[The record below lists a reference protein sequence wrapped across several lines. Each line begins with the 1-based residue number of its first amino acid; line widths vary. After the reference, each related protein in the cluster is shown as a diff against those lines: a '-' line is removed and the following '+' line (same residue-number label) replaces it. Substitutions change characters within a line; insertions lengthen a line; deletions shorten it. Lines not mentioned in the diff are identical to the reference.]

1 MSELHSVSGYLTDLG
16 SGGFVL
22 RTAKEPIKIFTKLSL
37 PVMRP
42 GDQITV
48 VMHGSLDAKPDILV
62 VANLSTGSENRYQ
75 PQPPFMDEAIR
86 WTHLVWMAVV
96 ILMMNLGSF
105 ACGYLRLQPSTIL
118 EAMSFFSIFGYMIVL
133 AVFYHRAV
141 VSRHNIGLSNR
152 AQELVTASLMDLS
165 LWQAPSALEGSENET
180 WKDC

>member
-1 MSELHSVSGYLTDLG
+1 MSKLHSVSGYLTDLG

-22 RTAKEPIKIFTKLSL
+22 RTAKEPLKIFTKLSL

-62 VANLSTGSENRYQ
+62 VANLSRASEIRYQ

-86 WTHLVWMAVV
+86 GTHLIGMAVV

-105 ACGYLRLQPSTIL
+105 ACGYLRLQPS
-118 EAMSFFSIFGYMIVL
+118 
-133 AVFYHRAV
+133 
-141 VSRHNIGLSNR
+141 
-152 AQELVTASLMDLS
+152 
-165 LWQAPSALEGSENET
+165 
-180 WKDC
+180 

>member
-1 MSELHSVSGYLTDLG
+1 MSKLHSISGYLTDLG

-22 RTAKEPIKIFTKLSL
+22 RTAKEPLKIFTKLSL

-62 VANLSTGSENRYQ
+62 VANLSTGGENRYQ

-86 WTHLVWMAVV
+86 WTHLVWMALVV
-96 ILMMNLGSF
+96 LMMNLGSV

-118 EAMSFFSIFGYMIVL
+118 EAMSFFVIFGYLVVL
-133 AVFYHRAV
+133 VVFYHRAMV
-141 VSRHNIGLSNR
+141 TRHNVNLSNG
-152 AQELVTASLMDLS
+152 AQEMVTASLMDLS
-165 LWQAPSALEGSENET
+165 LWSNPAEKEGSESET
-180 WKDC
+180 WQD

>member
-1 MSELHSVSGYLTDLG
+1 
-16 SGGFVL
+16 VL
-22 RTAKEPIKIFTKLSL
+22 RTAKEPLKIFTKLSL
-37 PVMRP
+37 PVMRK

-75 PQPPFMDEAIR
+75 PQPPYLDECIR
-86 WTHLVWMAVV
+86 WTHLVLMAVV

-105 ACGYLRLQPSTIL
+105 ACGYLRLQPSSIL

-141 VSRHNIGLSNR
+141 VSRHNIRLSNR